1 MSSTVDSRV
10 VEMHFDNSDFMG
22 KVKETI
28 ASLETLNDRI
38 DALNASKGLENLAGG
53 ASGSDLNGV
62 ADAVGNIESRFST
75 LGIAGMTVIQ
85 RLTNAGINMA
95 TRIGG
100 GIKSVANQIKE
111 GGFVRAEN
119 IEQAKF
125 LLEGLGANITSV
137 MADVDWAVTGTAYGL
152 DEAAKSAAIFYA
164 SGIKGSDEMRTS
176 LRAIAGVAAMSGQS
190 FGSIADVFQD
200 AAGMSKITRNEIL
213 RLQQQG
219 VAADQYL
226 LKFINRVVE
235 SGGKVEG
242 VSEDVS
248 KSVMEL
254 TNGTKLSLEDLTEPH
269 KGLLSQGAI
278 GFNIFAAAMDDA
290 FGKHSQDANKTFS
303 GSLANMKTAL
313 SRLGEAFMSP
323 TMQAAIPLFNSIQ
336 GAVKSLTNAL
346 KSQGGIVYEYTY
358 YMKFLGESISGAID
372 KASELYVF
380 AEIGRIVANGFRL
393 LMAVTNAFK
402 EAFKEVFPEATIEN
416 VGKIVHHLAD
426 LSSNFVTTHRN
437 LIGLGQGFIMFFS
450 VIKIGINIIKGVAK
464 VFNALIDVLGSAFKS
479 TTALRGGFAE
489 MLETLANQ
497 TNSIGIFDFIANVIN
512 KAGQS
517 IQKGVSFIV
526 NGISSLIKG
535 LANASDGVEDF
546 TESFSLLGSA
556 YASMF
561 LWRRFVFGLQET
573 FKDLAILL
581 HPRKGV
587 TGAFAEFTKLP
598 QKISG
603 TLGALTDSLKAM
615 QYEVDS
621 KILKNLAAAI
631 LALAIALKIIS
642 SINTEDLGKSLGA
655 VTILL
660 AEMGMMLKAITGFSA
675 GAAGDSLKSLY
686 KLGSI
691 SNAMIK
697 IGVAL
702 ILMASALKII
712 STLKPE
718 ELAIG
723 LTGLTIILG
732 SVLGFS
738 IAVGKYA
745 GEASKSLGAIS
756 TSMIAMGAALYIMA
770 LAVEKMSSMKSEE
783 LAKGLGSIV
792 VLMGAIFGLSAGMS
806 KVGSGGGAGM
816 VAAGAGMVLMAAA
829 INILVPALQKLGGMK
844 LPELATGIGAVAAA
858 LIIMAGASNFMSLG
872 GGAGFAVMALGI
884 ASLATSIQRLSEIDP
899 KSLAISIGA
908 LAVSMGV
915 MVAAAA
921 LASLVIPG
929 LLALGAAMLMISSAI
944 AILGAG
950 LILIGGGLA
959 SIAAGI
965 MAFASISQT
974 AVMMF
979 SNAVTM
985 ALQAL
990 INLLPMVAVSLAEA
1004 FVSFVEQIAELA
1016 PRLAEAATEIIHT
1029 LLEAINNN
1037 VPDIIATGLNLI
1049 ISFLQGVEEAI
1060 PQISSAAAGIIAG
1073 FIEGIA
1079 EQMDAIIQAGIDLML
1094 AFINGLANGVA
1105 ENAEAIHTAIMNLCV
1120 SLLEAFCAFWGINSP
1135 STVMEAQGV
1144 NIIQGLINGL
1154 GQNAGA
1160 VVTALVRTI
1169 TKGFKGIVK
1178 FVGKFKNAGGGL
1190 VKGIIQGIKGKASGI
1205 ATGIVTGIKTAVGKV
1220 TGFAGKFKTAG
1231 GDLVKGI
1238 ARGIRNGASSVISAT
1253 GSIAKQALNWFKRKL
1268 GIGSPSKEFA
1278 KVSRWI
1284 PEGIV
1289 VGINKTAKK
1298 VDTAMEKLSGRTVDT
1313 MSDAIS
1319 GAIDKLSMNDDFNP
1333 TITPVLDL
1341 SNVEANSKRIS
1352 SMLDPGTIDAAYS
1365 AASEANQNTRQMDLL
1380 NALVTKLGR
1389 LEPKDRPNVTI
1400 NASVEGSEN
1409 PSAFAN
1415 ELLRSLETHMR
1426 TA

>member
-53 ASGSDLNGV
+53 SSGSDLNGV

-219 VAADQYL
+219 VAADKYL
-226 LKFINRVVE
+226 LDFMNRIVE

-278 GFNIFAAAMDDA
+278 GFNVFAAAMDDA
-290 FGKHSQDANKTFS
+290 FGRHAQDANKTFS

-313 SRLGEAFMSP
+313 SRLGEAFLSP

-336 GAVKSLTNAL
+336 GAVKSLTNTL

-372 KASELYVF
+372 KASEFYVF
-380 AEIGRIVANGFRL
+380 AEIGRIIANGFRL
-393 LMAVTNAFK
+393 LMAVVNAFK

-489 MLETLANQ
+489 MLETLADQ
-497 TNSIGIFDFIANVIN
+497 TNSIGIFDFIANAIN

-535 LANASDGVEDF
+535 LSEASNGVEDF
-546 TESFSLLGSA
+546 TQSFSLLTAA
-556 YASMF
+556 YGSMF
-561 LWRRFVFGLQET
+561 IWRKFVFGLQET
-573 FKDLAILL
+573 FKNLAILL
-581 HPRKGV
+581 HPRKGI
-587 TGAFAEFTKLP
+587 TGAFAELIKLP
-598 QKISG
+598 KKISG
-603 TLGALTDSLKAM
+603 TFGALIDSLKAM
-615 QYEVDS
+615 QYEIDS
-621 KILKNLAAAI
+621 KVIKNLAAAI
-631 LALAIALKIIS
+631 LALAVALKIIS
-642 SINTEDLGKSLGA
+642 SIKVEDLKRSLGA
-655 VTILL
+655 VTALL
-660 AEMGMMLKAITGFSA
+660 GEMGVMLKVIKVMADSGS
-675 GAAGDSLKSLY
+675 GSLKSVY
-686 KLGSI
+686 AIGSM
-691 SNAMIK
+691 SNALIK
-697 IGVAL
+697 IGVAMV
-702 ILMASALKII
+702 LMASALKIVSSI
-712 STLKPE
+712 NPE
-718 ELAIG
+718 QLASGLIG
-723 LTGLTIILG
+723 LTVIMGAM
-732 SVLGFS
+732 LGFV
-738 IAVGKYA
+738 IGVGKYS
-745 GEASKSLGAIS
+745 GEASKSLSSIG

-770 LAVEKMSSMKSEE
+770 SAVEKMSAMKPEE
-783 LAKGLGSIV
+783 LAKGLGAIV
-792 VLMGAIFGLSAGMS
+792 ILMGAIFGLSAGMS
-806 KVGSGGGAGM
+806 KTGAGSAGM

-872 GGAGFAVMALGI
+872 GGVGFAVMALGI

-899 KSLAISIGA
+899 KKLAISIGA

-915 MVAAAA
+915 MIGAAA
-921 LASLVIPG
+921 LATLVIPG

-950 LILIGGGLA
+950 LILIGGGLT

-965 MAFASISQT
+965 MSFAAISQT
-974 AVMMF
+974 AVQMF
-979 SNAVTM
+979 ANTITI
-985 ALQAL
+985 ALQSL

-1016 PRLAEAATEIIHT
+1016 PRLMEAATEIIHT

-1073 FIEGIA
+1073 FIEGVA

-1094 AFINGLANGVA
+1094 AFINGLANGVV

-1190 VKGIIQGIKGKASGI
+1190 IKGIIQGIKGKASGI
-1205 ATGIVTGIKTAVGKV
+1205 ATGIATGIKTAVGKV

-1278 KVSRWI
+1278 KVSKWI

-1380 NALVTKLGR
+1380 NTLVAKLGR

>member
-75 LGIAGMTVIQ
+75 LGVAGMTVIQ

-137 MADVDWAVTGTAYGL
+137 MADVNWAVDGTAYGL

-164 SGIKGSDEMRTS
+164 AGVKGGDEMKTS

-190 FGSIADVFQD
+190 FGNIADVFQD

-226 LKFINRVVE
+226 LKFMNRIVE

-269 KGLLSQGAI
+269 KGLLSQGVI
-278 GFNIFAAAMDDA
+278 GFDVFAAAMDDA
-290 FGKHSQDANKTFS
+290 FGEHAQDANKTFS

-336 GAVKSLTNAL
+336 GAVKSLTNTL
-346 KSQGGIVYEYTY
+346 KSQGGVVYEYTY
-358 YMKFLGESISGAID
+358 YMKALGESISGAIN

-393 LMAVTNAFK
+393 LMAVVNTFK
-402 EAFKEVFPEATIEN
+402 ESFKEVFPEATIAN
-416 VGKIVHHLAD
+416 VGKMVHHLAD
-426 LSSNFVTTHRN
+426 LSSNFVTTHKN
-437 LIGLGQGFIMFFS
+437 LIGLGQGFVIFLS
-450 VIKIGINIIKGVAK
+450 VIKIGINIIKGIAK
-464 VFNALIDVLGSAFKS
+464 VFNALVDVLGSAFKS
-479 TTALRGGFAE
+479 TTALRGGIAGMF
-489 MLETLANQ
+489 ETLADQ
-497 TNSIGIFDFIANVIN
+497 TSSIGVFDFLASLIN

-526 NGISSLIKG
+526 NGISSLVKG
-535 LANASDGVEDF
+535 LSEASNGVEDF
-546 TESFSLLGSA
+546 TQSFSLLTSA
-556 YASMF
+556 YGSMF
-561 LWRRFVFGLQET
+561 IWRKFVFGLQET
-573 FKDLAILL
+573 FRSLAIIL
-581 HPRKGV
+581 HPREGI

-598 QKISG
+598 KKISG
-603 TLGALTDSLKAM
+603 TFGTLIDSLKAM
-615 QYEVDS
+615 QYEIDS
-621 KILKNLAAAI
+621 KIIKNLAVAI
-631 LALAIALKIIS
+631 LALAVALKIIS
-642 SINTEDLGKSLGA
+642 AIKVDDLKRSLGA
-655 VTILL
+655 VTVLL
-660 AEMGMMLKAITGFSA
+660 GEMGVMLKVIQAISTSGS
-675 GAAGDSLKSLY
+675 GSLKSIY
-686 KLGSI
+686 AIGSM
-691 SNAMIK
+691 SNALIK
-697 IGVAL
+697 IGVAMV
-702 ILMASALKII
+702 LMASALKIVSSI
-712 STLKPE
+712 DPAQ
-718 ELAIG
+718 LASGLIG
-723 LTGLTIILG
+723 LTVIMGAM
-732 SVLGFS
+732 LGFV
-738 IAVGKYA
+738 IGVGKYS
-745 GEASKSLGAIS
+745 GEASKSLSSIG

-770 LAVEKMSSMKSEE
+770 SAVEKMSAMKPAE
-783 LAKGLGSIV
+783 LAKGLGAIV
-792 VLMGAIFGLSAGMS
+792 ILMGAIFGLSAGMS
-806 KVGSGGGAGM
+806 KAGAGSAGM
-816 VAAGAGMVLMAAA
+816 VAAGAGMVLMAGA
-829 INILVPALQKLGGMK
+829 INILVPALQKLGAMK
-844 LPELATGIGAVAAA
+844 LSELATGIGAVAAA

-915 MVAAAA
+915 MLGAAA
-921 LASLVIPG
+921 LASLVVPG
-929 LLALGAAMLMISSAI
+929 LLAMGGAMLMVSSAI

-950 LILIGGGLA
+950 LILIGGGLT

-965 MAFASISQT
+965 MSFAAISQT
-974 AVMMF
+974 AVQMF
-979 SNAVTM
+979 ANTITIV
-985 ALQAL
+985 LQSL

-1004 FVSFVEQIAELA
+1004 FVSFVEQIAELS
-1016 PRLAEAATEIIHT
+1016 PRLMEAATEIIHT

-1037 VPDIIATGLNLI
+1037 VPDIVATGLNLI
-1049 ISFLQGVEEAI
+1049 LSFLQGLEEAI
-1060 PQISSAAAGIIAG
+1060 PQISSACAGIIAG
-1073 FIEGIA
+1073 FLEGIA
-1079 EQMDAIIQAGIDLML
+1079 AQMDAIIQAGIDLML
-1094 AFINGLANGVA
+1094 AFINGLANGVV

-1120 SLLEAFCAFWGINSP
+1120 ALLEAFCAFWGIHSP
-1135 STVMEAQGV
+1135 STVMETQGV
-1144 NIIQGLINGL
+1144 NIIQGLINGIKSL
-1154 GQNAGA
+1154 
-1160 VVTALVRTI
+1160 
-1169 TKGFKGIVK
+1169 
-1178 FVGKFKNAGGGL
+1178 VGKVPEAIVGVVKKAISKLKSFPGKFLSEGKKL
-1190 VKGIIQGIKGKASGI
+1190 VQGIAKGVKNKASEV
-1205 ATGIVTGIKTAVGKV
+1205 ATNIKTAVEKGKKKV
-1220 TGFAGKFKTAG
+1220 GEYVEKFKTAG
-1231 GDLVKGI
+1231 KDLVKGV
-1238 ARGIRNGASSVISAT
+1238 AKGIQNGLSSVIKAV
-1253 GSIAKQALNWFKRKL
+1253 GSIARQALSSFKKKL
-1268 GIGSPSKEFA
+1268 GISSPSKEFA
-1278 KVSRWI
+1278 KVSKWI
-1284 PEGIV
+1284 PEGIA
-1289 VGINKTAKK
+1289 VGINKAAGK
-1298 VDTAMEKLSGRTVDT
+1298 VDKAMGRLTSSTVDT
-1313 MSDAIS
+1313 MSEAIS
-1319 GAIDKLSMNDDFNP
+1319 NAYDILSVNDDFNP

-1341 SNVEANSKRIS
+1341 SDIESGSKRIG
-1352 SMLDPGTIDAAYS
+1352 SMLNQNAIDVAYS
-1365 AASEANQNTRQMDLL
+1365 AANTTAASNARQTDLL
-1380 NALVTKLGR
+1380 NTLVSKLGN

-1400 NASVEGSEN
+1400 NANVEGSEN
-1409 PSAFAN
+1409 PAAFAN